1 MLEVGVTGQNGK
13 SEGGLTFL
21 EQRTHFGLW
30 RGPLPR
36 PSIHTAAA
44 ASRMMS

>member
-1 MLEVGVTGQNGK
+1 MTGQNGK

-30 RGPLPR
+30 CDPFPDPR
-36 PSIHTAAA
+36 FLS
-44 ASRMMS
+44 